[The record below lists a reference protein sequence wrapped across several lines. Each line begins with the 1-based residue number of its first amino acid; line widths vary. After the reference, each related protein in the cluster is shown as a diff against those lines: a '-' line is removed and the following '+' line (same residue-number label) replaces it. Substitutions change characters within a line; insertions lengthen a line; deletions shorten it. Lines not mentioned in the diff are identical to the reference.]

1 MSNDVTTEIEALRAQ
16 INHHNHRYHVLD
28 APEISDIEYD
38 ELIRRLTALEE
49 EYPELVAD
57 DSPTQRV
64 GGPVDAAFAPVVHR
78 RRMFSLD
85 NVVSI
90 AELEAWQTRLARAL
104 GGEPSGYVCELKID
118 GLAVSLTYLD
128 GRLAQAA
135 TRGDGVT
142 GEDVTANIRTIEAVP
157 LRLRGTP
164 PNVMEVRGEVYM
176 PVSAFEELNARQ
188 ADLGLRPY
196 VNPRNTAAGSVRQK
210 DPAITASRR
219 LAIWVYQL
227 GHLEGGPP
235 LASHTEAMGWLGDLG
250 LRVNPASAPV
260 PDLSGF
266 EAYVTD
272 TAAHRHDRDYEI
284 DGVVVKVDDFGLQ
297 DRSGFTSKSPRW
309 AVAYKL
315 PPEEKT
321 TKLLRIEIN
330 VGRTGAVTP
339 YAVLEPVFVGGVS
352 VTNATMH
359 NEGELHRKDLRRGDT
374 VVVRRAGDVIPE
386 VVAPVMSLR
395 PKGARVWRMPK
406 TCPFC
411 GNPIVTPEGEARARC
426 TGGYACPSRLRE
438 HLFHFASRG
447 AMDIEGLGYKTVDML
462 INEKL
467 IAGPADIFTMDLD
480 RLLDFDGW
488 GETSVGKLRAAIA
501 AAKDRP
507 LARLLTA
514 LGINH
519 VGGTIA
525 RTLAT
530 AFGSMDRL
538 MAASVD
544 DVTAVEGIGPEIAR
558 SIAEWTADADN
569 RELVGRLGRAGVRLA
584 DEVEEKAVISDEL
597 AGLTFVITGTLAG
610 YTRDEA
616 IAAITGR
623 GGNVTGSVSK
633 RTAAVIVGESP
644 GSKLAKAETL
654 GVPVLDD
661 AGFARLLT
669 DGPTGLRPA
678 AAG

>member
-1 MSNDVTTEIEALRAQ
+1 
-16 INHHNHRYHVLD
+16 
-28 APEISDIEYD
+28 
-38 ELIRRLTALEE
+38 
-49 EYPELVAD
+49 
-57 DSPTQRV
+57 
-64 GGPVDAAFAPVVHR
+64 
-78 RRMFSLD
+78 
-85 NVVSI
+85 
-90 AELEAWQTRLARAL
+90 
-104 GGEPSGYVCELKID
+104 
-118 GLAVSLTYLD
+118 
-128 GRLAQAA
+128 
-135 TRGDGVT
+135 
-142 GEDVTANIRTIEAVP
+142 
-157 LRLRGTP
+157 
-164 PNVMEVRGEVYM
+164 
-176 PVSAFEELNARQ
+176 
-188 ADLGLRPY
+188 
-196 VNPRNTAAGSVRQK
+196 
-210 DPAITASRR
+210 
-219 LAIWVYQL
+219 
-227 GHLEGGPP
+227 
-235 LASHTEAMGWLGDLG
+235 
-250 LRVNPASAPV
+250 
-260 PDLSGF
+260 
-266 EAYVTD
+266 
-272 TAAHRHDRDYEI
+272 
-284 DGVVVKVDDFGLQ
+284 
-297 DRSGFTSKSPRW
+297 
-309 AVAYKL
+309 
-315 PPEEKT
+315 
-321 TKLLRIEIN
+321 
-330 VGRTGAVTP
+330 
-339 YAVLEPVFVGGVS
+339 
-352 VTNATMH
+352 
-359 NEGELHRKDLRRGDT
+359 
-374 VVVRRAGDVIPE
+374 
-386 VVAPVMSLR
+386 
-395 PKGARVWRMPK
+395 MPK